1 MALSNPKGRVNYEP
15 NSWDGAI
22 SGPRESSQTGF
33 RSYPAAEEG
42 EKLRV
47 RSETFADHFSQARQ
61 FYISQTKT
69 EQNQIIDAFTFEL
82 SKVEK
87 LAIRERMVAQLMN
100 FDAGLAENIAKGLGL
115 KKMPEAAQGA
125 RPTRQDLEKS
135 PALSIILNGPK
146 SFQGRKLGVV
156 VTDGVDSAMLKSLKS
171 ALLDQGAMIEI
182 VAPKVGGVEA
192 SDGSWID
199 AAQKLDGGQSVLYD
213 AVALLP
219 SESGAQ
225 TMLNNPAARDFIAD
239 AFAHRKFI
247 AIVDA
252 ALPLLAKVGV
262 APDEGVVM
270 LKNISDASAFVKA
283 CGELRYWPRESML
296 K

>member
-1 MALSNPKGRVNYEP
+1 MAMSNPKGRVNYEP
-15 NSWDGAI
+15 NSWDGDGA
-22 SGPRESSQTGF
+22 GPRESPQIGF
-33 RSYPAAEEG
+33 SSFPAAEEG

-61 FYISQTKT
+61 FYISQTEI
-69 EQNQIIDAFTFEL
+69 EQNHIIDAFTFEL

-100 FDAGLAENIAKGLGL
+100 VDTGLAESIAKGLGL
-115 KKMPEAAQGA
+115 KKMPQPAQAAK
-125 RPTRQDLEKS
+125 PTRRDLKKS

-146 SFQGRKLGVV
+146 RFQGRKLGVL
-156 VTDGVDSAMLKSLKS
+156 VTDGVDSARLEALTS
-171 ALLDQGAMIEI
+171 ALQDQGAVIEI
-182 VAPKVGGVEA
+182 VAPKIGGVET

-199 AAQKLDGGQSVLYD
+199 AGQKLDGGPSVLYD

-219 SESGAQ
+219 SEKGAQ
-225 TMLNNPAARDFIAD
+225 MLLNVPAARDFVAD

-247 AIVDA
+247 AVVEA
-252 ALPLLAKVGV
+252 ARPLLEKAGV
-262 APDEGVVM
+262 ISDDGVVM
-270 LKNISDASAFVKA
+270 LKKTSDASKFIKA
-283 CGELRYWPRESML
+283 CGELRFWPREAKL

>member
-1 MALSNPKGRVNYEP
+1 
-15 NSWDGAI
+15 
-22 SGPRESSQTGF
+22 
-33 RSYPAAEEG
+33 
-42 EKLRV
+42 
-47 RSETFADHFSQARQ
+47 
-61 FYISQTKT
+61 
-69 EQNQIIDAFTFEL
+69 
-82 SKVEK
+82 
-87 LAIRERMVAQLMN
+87 
-100 FDAGLAENIAKGLGL
+100 
-115 KKMPEAAQGA
+115 MPEAAQGA
-125 RPTRQDLEKS
+125 RATRQDLEKS

-199 AAQKLDGGQSVLYD
+199 AAQKLDGGPSVLYD

-247 AIVDA
+247 AMLTAGASSAGESRSRSRRRSCDA
-252 ALPLLAKVGV
+252 KKYQRRFG
-262 APDEGVVM
+262 
-270 LKNISDASAFVKA
+270 
-283 CGELRYWPRESML
+283 LR
-296 K
+296 